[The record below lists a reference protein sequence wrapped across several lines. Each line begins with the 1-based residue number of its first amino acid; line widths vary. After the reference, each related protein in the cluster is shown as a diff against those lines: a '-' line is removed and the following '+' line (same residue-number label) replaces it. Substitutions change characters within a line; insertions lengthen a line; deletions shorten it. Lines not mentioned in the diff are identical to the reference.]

1 MRAITGSSGGDQVE
15 VVALRHSAQ
24 MPKRELVN
32 GVLVHRIQDRFGK
45 NESSPWSYLWSL
57 LRFVIVSAKWL
68 YNPWPVAQIRPCA
81 CPQHSG
87 LSDLLR
93 MACQAAWCTAHS
105 RHSRH
110 RPGVLCQQVW
120 SPAAVAARAF
130 IAMGREGFGERFR
143 PSHPVEPPLQS
154 ASRHIS
160 PLARILMGCR
170 ILNCRKHRQFVRQRR
185 AIGKHRFQVRN
196 DEAARDRSRSAL
208 ARPALL
214 GRARAGGPAIAE
226 ASEIRA

>member
-110 RPGVLCQQVW
+110 RPGVLCQRVW

-143 PSHPVEPPLQS
+143 PCHPVEPPLHS

-160 PLARILMGCR
+160 HWL
-170 ILNCRKHRQFVRQRR
+170 
-185 AIGKHRFQVRN
+185 
-196 DEAARDRSRSAL
+196 ES
-208 ARPALL
+208 
-214 GRARAGGPAIAE
+214 
-226 ASEIRA
+226 